1 MKSEKVFKKNFK
13 KISEKKHVNLLI
25 GKKNE
30 PRNLR
35 PYPLQ
40 KLYLKIN
47 IPTNNFLGDFWEDK
61 DDDLQQK
68 LRRKISKSPSKIFR
82 IFLAFFLVRGTH
94 QQNV

>member
-1 MKSEKVFKKNFK
+1 MKSEKIFKKISK

-47 IPTNNFLGDFWEDK
+47 IPTNNFLGDFWEDN
-61 DDDLQQK
+61 DDDLQHK
-68 LRRKISKSPSKIFR
+68 L
-82 IFLAFFLVRGTH
+82 
-94 QQNV
+94 

>member
-1 MKSEKVFKKNFK
+1 MKKFSKKFQK

-68 LRRKISKSPSKIFR
+68 LRRKISKFPSKIFR